1 MRARE
6 LRHWQSS
13 RRRRRVGRHR
23 LRLPPL
29 LLPQPRLLW
38 PRLLRR
44 SCSIAA
50 SELAPRFVAKHG
62 TDVEQ
67 INDFWFYGWESSGWQ
82 KIATLLLFYNG
93 A

>member
-1 MRARE
+1 M
-6 LRHWQSS
+6 
-13 RRRRRVGRHR
+13 GRHR

-82 KIATLLLFYNG
+82 KVATLLLFYNG